1 MKDFEKKLIE
11 GAYKLKCQIE
21 ASKHAI
27 ENRLQYDI
35 DNEEASLI
43 EINIHAME
51 ISYDCLIRRIEMRHL
66 TKQYADH
73 CSNNNP
79 DMPF

>member
-11 GAYKLKCQIE
+11 GAYALNEQIKKTQYALQNKE
-21 ASKHAI
+21 RYGISDDEVFFI
-27 ENRLQYDI
+27 ETNL
-35 DNEEASLI
+35 N
-43 EINIHAME
+43 AMV

-66 TKQYADH
+66 TKQYADY